1 VLCEVY
7 IIVVMQYKVV
17 YHGVRYEAM
26 WYVVSVDIS
35 TVSRVRFSRECLKRL
50 DV

>member
-1 VLCEVY
+1 MLCDVY
-7 IIVVMQYKVV
+7 IIVVKQYNVV
-17 YHGVRYEAM
+17 YNGVRYEDM
-26 WYVVSVDIS
+26 WHVGSVDIS